1 VQTVRTVLADGDIA
15 GFLRDSYPGLAARLA
30 LRLGD
35 RAVAE
40 DAVQEALVRAREWSA
55 RREAIR
61 AAPGAARSCR

>member
-1 VQTVRTVLADGDIA
+1 VRTVLADGDIA
-15 GFLRDSYPGLAARLA
+15 GFLRDSYPGLAA
-30 LRLGD
+30 RLGD